1 MFFCQGKC
9 EVFPVIKGTPHHARS
24 ASEPYKLKGGKS
36 LMWEKNLHRP
46 LSSYQGKPNRTYQV
60 LNPHGCLPG
69 GTFHPFR
76 GLSLDFLFYQL
87 LRLLHHFIL
96 LYTFCL
102 INLNATPC
110 KGFHEGLRRLNF
122 GSCKTGLEL
131 HSYFLDILYKEIKG
145 NRFLINYRPSWQFI
159 APSTR
164 DWDVWAI
171 DWFSSSNYVNK

>member
-1 MFFCQGKC
+1 MCVYYRWAFLTPLIFGCLWPPWCKAHDYRLGDVFCQGKC

-76 GLSLDFLFYQL
+76 GLSLDFLFYEL

-96 LYTFCL
+96 LYTFLSNKLEC
-102 INLNATPC
+102 NTVQRFTQ
-110 KGFHEGLRRLNF
+110 KGY
-122 GSCKTGLEL
+122 T
-131 HSYFLDILYKEIKG
+131 
-145 NRFLINYRPSWQFI
+145 
-159 APSTR
+159 
-164 DWDVWAI
+164 
-171 DWFSSSNYVNK
+171 

>member
-1 MFFCQGKC
+1 MNVHYSWAFLTPLIFECLWPPWCKAHDYRLGDVFCQGKC

-76 GLSLDFLFYQL
+76 GLSLDFLFYIKTFKTL
-87 LRLLHHFIL
+87 TSFYFTLHLSNKLVCNTVQRFPRR
-96 LYTFCL
+96 
-102 INLNATPC
+102 AT
-110 KGFHEGLRRLNF
+110 
-122 GSCKTGLEL
+122 
-131 HSYFLDILYKEIKG
+131 
-145 NRFLINYRPSWQFI
+145 
-159 APSTR
+159 
-164 DWDVWAI
+164 
-171 DWFSSSNYVNK
+171 